1 MEGQPLIAQLRE
13 LMPPHDG
20 AGDSVDWQEAERVW
34 GVTFPQD
41 YKEFVATYGEG
52 EVDAFLTFLVPE
64 WAEIPVP
71 SGAMAQETAVAR
83 RIWLEDPPA
92 GHGSL
97 ATPPVIA
104 WGVSAR
110 ADLLCWVI
118 GEQDPGLWP
127 VAVWSRGANA
137 WHVHDC
143 GMLEYLVRLFRGEF
157 DNMWADD
164 RPRRFVH
171 VREAQRLL
179 AAGIDPDTG
188 EPNPYAGMFGFGP
201 PSPGSTQGN

>member
-1 MEGQPLIAQLRE
+1 MDGQSLIAQLRD

-20 AGDSVDWQEAERVW
+20 AGDSVDWQQTEHDW

-52 EVDAFLTFLVPE
+52 EADAFLTFLVPE
-64 WAEIPVP
+64 PAEGPVP
-71 SGAMAQETAVAR
+71 SGDMAEETAEAR
-83 RIWLEDPPA
+83 RMWVDY
-92 GHGSL
+92 GSP
-97 ATPPVIA
+97 TTSPVIA

-110 ADLLCWVI
+110 ADLLCWLTS
-118 GEQDPGLWP
+118 EQDPRRWP
-127 VAVWSRGANA
+127 VAVWSRGDLA
-137 WHVHDC
+137 WSVHDC

-157 DNMWADD
+157 DAMWADD
-164 RPRRFVH
+164 DGVRRFVH

-188 EPNPYAGMFGFGP
+188 EPNPYAGMFGP
-201 PSPGSTQGN
+201 PQPRLIQGE